1 MQSQYRIMKAAA
13 GQIDA
18 IKIGFNW
25 SVFFRIYIAMQI
37 LFIVVWINTGFVAG
51 QLLMASLVSGVIVGG
66 SLGCIPG
73 YLWNKLKHR
82 KLLRSQFTE
91 AGIVTAGNSEA
102 AVALFNQS
110 SKS

>member
-1 MQSQYRIMKAAA
+1 MQSQYRIMKSSA
-13 GQIDA
+13 GQIEA

-25 SVFFRIYIAMQI
+25 SVFFRIYIAVQI
-37 LFIVVWINTGFVAG
+37 LLVVVWINEFKGG

-73 YLWNKLKHR
+73 YLWNKLKYR

-91 AGIVTAGNSEA
+91 VGIVTAGNSEA